1 MTLGLG
7 EHGDVFYATEN
18 GRTVAMV
25 YYRDYSGIRRRL
37 RANGRSKAEAR
48 RRVNDALSR
57 ALAVGADGD
66 FTARSTLADG
76 ANGWLAM
83 YEGLVQRGNRSPST
97 LDLYRHAVERHVVP
111 GVGALRLGEVTTAR
125 MDRFLSVGPRHQR
138 LRHGEALPDSAL
150 GRLWLARPTGWSEA
164 QPDP

>member
-57 ALAVGADGD
+57 AGRRG
-66 FTARSTLADG
+66 
-76 ANGWLAM
+76 GW
-83 YEGLVQRGNRSPST
+83 
-97 LDLYRHAVERHVVP
+97 
-111 GVGALRLGEVTTAR
+111 RLHG
-125 MDRFLSVGPRHQR
+125 SVDAG
-138 LRHGEALPDSAL
+138 
-150 GRLWLARPTGWSEA
+150 
-164 QPDP
+164 